1 MVRHGQFHRTTSHSG
16 MSSNIVHRYFKKELE
31 GSIILVRVNPVHL
44 KGTELVVS
52 PTGKVDHR
60 ELTFDEGIYDDL
72 VADEFKEASPMEFHL
87 YFSGL
92 AGV

>member
-1 MVRHGQFHRTTSHSG
+1 
-16 MSSNIVHRYFKKELE
+16 MSSNIVHRYFKKEWE

-44 KGTELVVS
+44 KGTELTVH
-52 PTGKVDHR
+52 PNGAVDLR
-60 ELTFDEGIYDDL
+60 DLVFDEGIFDDL
-72 VADEFKEASPMEFHL
+72 AADEFKESSALEFQL

>member
-1 MVRHGQFHRTTSHSG
+1 

-44 KGTELVVS
+44 KGTELIIGS
-52 PTGKVDHR
+52 TGQVQQR
-60 ELTFDEGIYDDL
+60 ELLFDEAIYDDL
-72 VADEFKEASPMEFHL
+72 AADEFKEGSPMEFHL